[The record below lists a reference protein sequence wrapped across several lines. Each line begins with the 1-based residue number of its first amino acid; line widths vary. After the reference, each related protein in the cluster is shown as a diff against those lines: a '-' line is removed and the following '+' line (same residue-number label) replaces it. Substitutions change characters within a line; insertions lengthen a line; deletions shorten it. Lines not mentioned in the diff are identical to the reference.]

1 MDQAPAVYAVA
12 LPKGGSTKTTTAAE
26 LAAQLATAGRRTVA
40 IDLDRQGNLT
50 TRLGIGRDAAPN
62 AVAAEVLTQSATVDE
77 AAMESPTVPGVWVV
91 AGTSDLSEIEQQ
103 PDMVTGL
110 SVLIPTLTSWD
121 AVVVDT
127 PPAQGVLTL
136 AALAAADQVV
146 ASASVDAE
154 SYDQLRELERL
165 VERVSRRLRAG
176 QRIDWIVPTKYNRRR
191 LLDTEVLTE
200 MTARYGDR
208 VTSPVREAV
217 AVRDAYVSG
226 MPIGLYAPDS
236 PVAQDYVRA
245 LEPIIRAT
253 TEGE

>member
-1 MDQAPAVYAVA
+1 MPTVYAIA

-26 LAAQLATAGRRTVA
+26 LAARLAAAGHRTVA
-40 IDLDRQGNLT
+40 IDLDRQGNMT
-50 TRLGIGRDAAPN
+50 TRLGIGRDAAPE
-62 AVAAEVLTQSATVDE
+62 AVAAEVLTQAATVDD

-103 PDMVTGL
+103 PDMVLAL

-121 AVVVDT
+121 AVVIDT

-136 AALAAADQVV
+136 AALAAADQVI

-165 VERVSRRLRAG
+165 VERVSQRLRPG
-176 QRIDWIVPTKYNRRR
+176 QQIHWVVPTKYNRRR
-191 LLDTEVLTE
+191 LLDREVLAE
-200 MTARYGDR
+200 MTTRYDGR

-226 MPIGLYAPDS
+226 MPIGIYAPDS
-236 PVAQDYVRA
+236 PVAQDYADALAPIVRA
-245 LEPIIRAT
+245 TKES
-253 TEGE
+253 E